1 MLGRHDGGPA
11 WIDRLGELKL
21 EGAGRTVSG
30 IHAWIVAALA
40 VGLAVFILLINSFLL
55 IDVMKRSGLLLS
67 LLLALVFLLHPWR
80 RGGGDA
86 GNPSAL
92 DYVLAVAGMACG
104 LYLNII
110 YDRFATTLEMNT
122 MDMVVGT
129 MAVVLSLEAGR
140 RCLGWWLPALCVL
153 FILYALYGKLLP
165 SPLGH
170 FGVRPERFI
179 YRMFMVSEGLFG
191 TIFQIAQS
199 YIGLFVL
206 FGAFLVAT
214 GATDVLARLGLSIS
228 GRFAGGPA
236 KVAVVASAMTGM
248 ISGSAAAN
256 VATTGTMT
264 IPMMKRVGFMPHFAG
279 AVESI
284 ASTGGL
290 ITPPIMGA
298 AAFLMVEFVGV
309 PYLDIITAAILPT
322 LLYYGSLMAV
332 IHFRAVKR
340 GIRGLPAEEIP
351 SLVSVVVGEGFLL
364 LPLAILIV
372 ALLSGYT
379 PIFAALFS
387 IAAIFVVSYFK
398 AASRLTP
405 LRLLSALL
413 KGGASL
419 VGVSMACM
427 VAGIIVGV
435 VSMTGVAEVFT
446 SYIEVWSQ
454 GNLLLAL
461 MMTALAAILLSCA
474 LPATAVY
481 IVVAVTIAPSLI
493 TMGAPPLAAHFFVFW
508 YGVLSNITPP
518 VAIACFTA
526 AGIAGAN
533 PGKIAFTA
541 LRMAL
546 PAFLIS
552 FLLVYYPSLL
562 FVNWNWVELIQTLI
576 YCVVGVGAYVL
587 ATEGYFLDR
596 LRTWERAVFLVGALL
611 CLVSPGAH
619 WIGDIGLALAVGFG
633 AWHVIRSFYWPSAS
647 A

>member
-1 MLGRHDGGPA
+1 MSSQTDNESS
-11 WIDRLGELKL
+11 WIDRLGVLDL
-21 EGAGRTVSG
+21 EGTGRSLSG
-30 IHAWIVAALA
+30 IHAWIVATLA
-40 VGLAVFILLINSFLL
+40 VALAVFILLINSFLL
-55 IDVMKRSGLLLS
+55 IDVMKRSSLFLS
-67 LLLALVFLLHPWR
+67 LLLALVFLSHPLR
-80 RGGGDA
+80 KTTGRAD
-86 GNPSAL
+86 NPAAF
-92 DYVLAVAGMACG
+92 DYILAAAGMACG
-104 LYLNII
+104 LYLILI
-110 YDRFATTLEMNT
+110 YDRFATTLEMT
-122 MDMVVGT
+122 ALDMVVGT
-129 MAVVLSLEAGR
+129 AAVILSLEAGR

-153 FILYALYGKLLP
+153 FILYALYGKMLP

-214 GATDVLARLGLSIS
+214 GATDVLARLGLSVS
-228 GRFAGGPA
+228 GRYAGGPA
-236 KVAVVASAMTGM
+236 KVAVVASALTGM

-298 AAFLMVEFVGV
+298 AAFLMVEFIGV
-309 PYLDIITAAILPT
+309 PYLDIITAAILPA

-340 GIRGLPAEEIP
+340 GIRGLPANEIP
-351 SLVSVVVGEGFLL
+351 SLKSVVFGEGYLL
-364 LPLAILIV
+364 LPLVILII
-372 ALLSGYT
+372 ALLAGYT

-387 IAAIFVVSYFK
+387 IAAIFVVSFFK
-398 AASRLTP
+398 SASRLTP
-405 LRLLSALL
+405 LRLLNALM

-419 VGVSMACM
+419 IGVSMACM

-446 SYIEVWSQ
+446 SYIEAWSQ
-454 GNLLLAL
+454 GHLLVAL
-461 MMTALAAILLSCA
+461 VLTALAAILLSCA

-493 TMGAPPLAAHFFVFW
+493 KMGAPPLSAHFFVFW
-508 YGVLSNITPP
+508 YGALSNITPP

-562 FVNWNWVELIQTLI
+562 FVNWTWTELGLVLI
-576 YCVVGVGAYVL
+576 YCVVGIGAYVL
-587 ATEGYFLDR
+587 ATEGYFLDQLR
-596 LRTWERAVFLVGALL
+596 LWERVVFLVCSAL
-611 CLVSPGAH
+611 CLLAPGAH
-619 WIGDIGLALAVGFG
+619 WIGNIGFLLTIGLAARCVVRFRR
-633 AWHVIRSFYWPSAS
+633 RSLQV
-647 A
+647 